1 MSEPEASESVGEA
14 VGAARAFVEAVVWG
28 DHLKVWELLG
38 LEARTIV
45 LKVASDRG
53 MDEALMARLRDGT
66 ATDGERDEF
75 LGDLVNGLR
84 ADLSGNDLDAF
95 GYEGDDHFD
104 EVGRARVVV
113 TVPAPPMMGSDLPVA
128 SVELD
133 SESGVW
139 KVVRMV
145 PQSTK

>member
-1 MSEPEASESVGEA
+1 MSDA
-14 VGAARAFVEAVVWG
+14 VDAARTFVEAVVWG
-28 DHLKVWELLG
+28 DHLKVWESLG

-95 GYEGDDHFD
+95 GYEADELFD
-104 EVGRARVVV
+104 EPGRARVVV
-113 TVPAPPMMGSDLPVA
+113 TVPAPPMMGRDLPVA

-133 SESGVW
+133 SESGDW
-139 KVVRMV
+139 RVVRMV